1 MLISAT
7 LSDSVKALVG
17 KALRAPKY
25 IDASSAANKKRLKN
39 CGDLTEDGMS
49 ESMESTAHQIPQQL
63 SQHVALVDSPHRL
76 VALIGFLRQQIV
88 ASRALSRAAA
98 STTSGDAAAAPT
110 GCRIV
115 VFLATCASVDFHYAL
130 FDKLAN
136 SGGATSGVAAGLTDV
151 ASLAAILRNSLYKL
165 HGEVNQSERS
175 KTFKDFC
182 TSGNGVLLCTD
193 VAARGL
199 DMPNINWIG
208 KFRKLKNYEKCSKI
222 VSSVLDCNYSLI
234 VYCFL
239 NLISLLL
246 NDRFNFVR
254 SIFQTQTQNQC
265 ILTYHYIFLLF
276 INS

>member
-1 MLISAT
+1 MRQRSAGHARFG
-7 LSDSVKALVG
+7 LFE
-17 KALRAPKY
+17 
-25 IDASSAANKKRLKN
+25 
-39 CGDLTEDGMS
+39 DLTEDGMS
-49 ESMESTAHQIPQQL
+49 ESSESTAHQIPQQL

-98 STTSGDAAAAPT
+98 SSTSGNAAPT

-208 KFRKLKNYEKCSKI
+208 MFRKLK
-222 VSSVLDCNYSLI
+222 
-234 VYCFL
+234 
-239 NLISLLL
+239 
-246 NDRFNFVR
+246 
-254 SIFQTQTQNQC
+254 
-265 ILTYHYIFLLF
+265 
-276 INS
+276 

>member
-25 IDASSAANKKRLKN
+25 IDASSAANKKRLK
-39 CGDLTEDGMS
+39 GKEDLTEDG
-49 ESMESTAHQIPQQL
+49 ESSESTAHQIPQQL

-98 STTSGDAAAAPT
+98 STTSGNAAPT

-222 VSSVLDCNYSLI
+222 VSLCHLY
-234 VYCFL
+234 
-239 NLISLLL
+239 
-246 NDRFNFVR
+246 
-254 SIFQTQTQNQC
+254 
-265 ILTYHYIFLLF
+265 
-276 INS
+276 

>member
-39 CGDLTEDGMS
+39 CGDLTEDGMN
-49 ESMESTAHQIPQQL
+49 ESSESTAHQIPQQL

-98 STTSGDAAAAPT
+98 SSTSGNAAPT

-208 KFRKLKNYEKCSKI
+208 KFSKI
-222 VSSVLDCNYSLI
+222 EKL
-234 VYCFL
+234 
-239 NLISLLL
+239 
-246 NDRFNFVR
+246 
-254 SIFQTQTQNQC
+254 
-265 ILTYHYIFLLF
+265 
-276 INS
+276 

>member
-25 IDASSAANKKRLKN
+25 IDASSAANKKRLK
-39 CGDLTEDGMS
+39 GKEDLTEDG
-49 ESMESTAHQIPQQL
+49 ESSESTAHQIPQQL

-88 ASRALSRAAA
+88 ASRALLRAAA
-98 STTSGDAAAAPT
+98 SSTSGNAAPT

-208 KFRKLKNYEKCSKI
+208 KFSKI
-222 VSSVLDCNYSLI
+222 EKL
-234 VYCFL
+234 
-239 NLISLLL
+239 
-246 NDRFNFVR
+246 
-254 SIFQTQTQNQC
+254 
-265 ILTYHYIFLLF
+265 
-276 INS
+276 